1 MNYLIGSEWK
11 DYFEY
16 ICVNSKKPKF
26 YESKAEFREV
36 DPITG
41 NMLRKPISILE
52 KKKVY
57 ANGSLKCFKEQSH
70 IDKSEVLQLGDSIYA
85 DLYAAKREHNWKTGA
100 IVSELKYESQVMNSK
115 E

>member
-52 KKKVY
+52 KK
-57 ANGSLKCFKEQSH
+57 E
-70 IDKSEVLQLGDSIYA
+70 SIC
-85 DLYAAKREHNWKTGA
+85 KRFIK
-100 IVSELKYESQVMNSK
+100 MF
-115 E
+115 